1 MSHKFLG
8 GASLCALLLK
18 IDREL
23 AAEVREAGCPCGGRL
38 HTSNYPR
45 KPRGGPED
53 PGPEHRERL
62 SFCCDRDGCR
72 KRATPPSTR
81 FFGRRLY
88 FALVVVLIVA
98 RVHGA
103 TDARVRK
110 LAALVGGVSDR
121 TLERWRTWWQEAFPA
136 TEFWREHQARLSPA
150 VEADRLPGSLI
161 DRFDGRSRRERLVAS
176 LRFLSPLTTAW
187 PARLARQK

>member
-1 MSHKFLG
+1 MSHRFLG
-8 GASLCALLLK
+8 SASLYTLLLK

-23 AAEVREAGCPCGGRL
+23 AKEVREAGCRCGGRL

-53 PGPEHRERL
+53 LGPEHSERL
-62 SFCCDRDGCR
+62 SFCCDQDGCR

-103 TDARVRK
+103 TTARVRK
-110 LAALVGGVSDR
+110 LAALVGDVSDR
-121 TLERWRTWWQEAFPA
+121 TLERWRVWWQETLPA

-150 VEADRLPGSLI
+150 VEADRLPASLI
-161 DRFDGRSRRERLVAS
+161 DRFDGPSRREKLVAS

-187 PARLARQK
+187 RRPARQK